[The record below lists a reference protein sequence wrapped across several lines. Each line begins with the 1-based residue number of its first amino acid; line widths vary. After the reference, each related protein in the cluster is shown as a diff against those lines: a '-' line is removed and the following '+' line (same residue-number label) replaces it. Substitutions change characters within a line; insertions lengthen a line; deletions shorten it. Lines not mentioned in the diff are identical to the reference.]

1 MDDRY
6 VNKSLQRALRILD
19 VFDAEHTAWTAT
31 EIAHRLDV
39 TCGTLFPALKT
50 MERHGYLIRNEHKQ
64 YSLGMK
70 VLELAQVVL
79 GRVDLRSIAQDV
91 LRKTAVAHSVNTH
104 LAVLYDE
111 SVMYLHREEGVPSV
125 VLKEVVGKTAPAHCT
140 ALGKVLLAAKASVT
154 LAEILETMPLVPFTS
169 RTICDPSQFSEH
181 LQEVRRRGY
190 AVDNEEFHVGSL
202 CVAAPIRDYQ
212 GTVIAAVSL
221 STPVSTTQMRSIR
234 QLADIICRAG
244 EAISERM
251 GHVQRSEPQGAQ

>member
-1 MDDRY
+1 MDERY

-19 VFDAEHTAWTAT
+19 VFDAEHTALTAT
-31 EIAHRLDV
+31 EIALRLDV

-50 MERHGYLIRNEHKQ
+50 MERHGYLVRNEHKQ

-91 LRKTAVAHSVNTH
+91 LRDTAVAHDVNTH

-140 ALGKVLLAAKASVT
+140 ALGKVLLAAKAPAT
-154 LAEILETMPLVPFTS
+154 LAEILGGVSLARFTP
-169 RTICDPSQFSEH
+169 RTICDPTQFAEH
-181 LQEVRRRGY
+181 LHEVRRQGY
-190 AVDNEEFHVGSL
+190 AVENEEFHVGSL
-202 CVAAPIRDYQ
+202 CVAAPVRDYQ

-221 STPVSTTQMRSIR
+221 STPVSTTQTRSIR
-234 QLADIICRAG
+234 QLAEMICRAG
-244 EAISERM
+244 ETISGRM
-251 GHVQRSEPQGAQ
+251 GHIQRTEP